1 MTTNPEQAAPA
12 ADGLVLLHASDM
24 GDYSPALTLGRG
36 WPTEIKLKVGDA
48 DKSVPVTYLDKDLI
62 EEGQYVHPKT
72 GRAVNASR
80 AQLKDWVDKF
90 HRMAGEGIEFGIPAD
105 HRMKAADNL
114 GYVKDAKLVDVGGK
128 TRLRLTHALIGEDAA
143 MLAVKNRAS
152 LGIDP
157 DYIDAKGRKWG
168 SAIIHSSITPDP
180 VIFGMG
186 SFTPTFLSRG
196 QEREAQMLFLSAQE
210 TPHSTVTIFN
220 HSLPPGKIK
229 PFPFT
234 TPERSNAMT
243 PELRKR
249 LEVLAGV
256 AEGTPDDVLL
266 SRVADEAEKQ
276 QADMTEFASQITLSR
291 EAAATAERE
300 RDEAKG
306 QLITLSREAPEPN
319 TEVLYE
325 RSLRVSDRLDS
336 LVGAGYTRP
345 GVDKLKSILL
355 GNADA
360 PNVIALS
367 RDAGTT
373 TDCLAAQIAD
383 WATENRPAP
392 KTGSQTGVQLLSREQ
407 DAESEKRTV
416 KSAYTGKEVPIPA

>member
-1 MTTNPEQAAPA
+1 MTTIPETTAPA
-12 ADGLVLLHASDM
+12 ADGLVLLHAADM

-36 WPTEIKLKVGDA
+36 WPTEITMKVGTEDR
-48 DKSVPVTYLDKDLI
+48 SIPVTYLDKDLI

-114 GYVKDAKLVDVGGK
+114 GYVKDARLVDVNGK

-157 DYIDAKGRKWG
+157 NYIDAKGRKWG
-168 SAIIHSSITPDP
+168 SAIVHSSITPDP

-196 QEREAQMLFLSAQE
+196 QEREAQMLFLSAQA
-210 TPHSTVTIFN
+210 TP
-220 HSLPPGKIK
+220 
-229 PFPFT
+229 T

-291 EAAATAERE
+291 QAVATAERE

-306 QLITLSREAPEPN
+306 QLITLSREAPEQN

-325 RSLRVSDRLDS
+325 RSLRVGDRFDR
-336 LVGAGYTRP
+336 LVGAGYAP
-345 GVDKLKSILL
+345 ASVAKIKQLLIGVA
-355 GNADA
+355 GQ
-360 PNVIALS
+360 PNVVALS
-367 RDAGTT
+367 RNAGDE
-373 TDCLAAQIAD
+373 DCLAAQVAD
-383 WATENRPAP
+383 ILLECKPAPRIGGQTGIQTLSRSASPAKDSAATEEDKPRPNP
-392 KTGSQTGVQLLSREQ
+392 WLEP
-407 DAESEKRTV
+407 
-416 KSAYTGKEVPIPA
+416 SAYQTAIAQGA